1 MKTRYSPI
9 TLGEQVRKFDAGL
22 FALTEASYLPGRT
35 LPRHAHHCATIS
47 FVLKGACI
55 ETVENAPYECTP
67 FIPIIKPAG
76 ALHANQYGS
85 AGAKCLL
92 IEVKPAAL
100 ELSRSASAFLADV
113 RFGKNGMLAG
123 IALRL
128 YKEFRCMDSASELSI
143 QGLVLEM
150 IGLAARER
158 MEKPS
163 LSAPR
168 CLREAREI
176 IKEQFLGPVRLFNIA
191 ATVGVSPT
199 YLARIFRR
207 YYNCTLGEYVRR
219 LRLDYASEKIAHSGD
234 SIADIAVAAGF
245 YDQSHF
251 THAFRLHT
259 GLTPAEFRTGFRK
272 K

>member
-22 FALTEASYLPGRT
+22 FALTEASYLSGRT
-35 LPRHAHHCATIS
+35 LARHAHHCATIS

-76 ALHANQYGS
+76 APHANQYGR

-92 IEVKPAAL
+92 IEVKAPAL
-100 ELSRSASAFLADV
+100 ELSRGASALLADV
-113 RFGKNGMLAG
+113 ALIKNGALAG
-123 IALRL
+123 VALRL
-128 YKEFRCMDSASELSI
+128 YKEFRWMDSASELSI

-163 LSAPR
+163 LSAPC

-207 YYNCTLGEYVRR
+207 YCNCTLGEFVRR
-219 LRLDYASEKIAHSGD
+219 LRLDYASQKIAHSGD
-234 SIADIAVAAGF
+234 SIAEIGIAAGF

-251 THAFRLHT
+251 THAFKLHT
-259 GLTPAEFRTGFRK
+259 
-272 K
+272 